1 MSITVQDIIN
11 RLTEPAERFEST
23 VDRVIAGSAE
33 AVVQGIAV
41 TFAASHSVLQRA
53 IEAGANL
60 VITHEGVFYSHNE
73 QGDEVL
79 QACPVYQDK
88 ADLIH
93 SGNLTI
99 YRFHDAPHRYAPD
112 IMTQGLVKA
121 LNWEPYVDK
130 YLRTAAIVTLPEIST
145 VQEIA
150 DDLKRKLNIPY
161 LRYAGNREARCS
173 RIGIAVGYRGGGT
186 HAIPLCINEQ
196 LDLVIVGEGP
206 EWETPE
212 YIGDASAQGR
222 QPSLLLLGHEAS
234 EKPGMLSVTELL
246 RELFPNIPVHYIP
259 REPLIQVI

>member
-1 MSITVQDIIN
+1 LSITVQDIIS
-11 RLTEPAERFEST
+11 RLTEPAEYVEST
-23 VDRVIAGSAE
+23 VDRVIAGSANT
-33 AVVQGIAV
+33 VVQGIAV
-41 TFAASHSVLQRA
+41 TFAASHAVLQRA

-60 VITHEGVFYSHNE
+60 VITHEGVFYSHHE

-79 QACPVYQDK
+79 QASPVYQDK
-88 ADLIH
+88 TALIQ

-112 IMTQGLVKA
+112 IMTHGLVKT

-130 YLRTAAIVTLPEIST
+130 YLRTAAIVTLPEPMT
-145 VQEIA
+145 GQEIA

-161 LRYAGNREARCS
+161 LRYAGHREGRCS
-173 RIGIAVGYRGGGT
+173 RIGIAVGYRGGGL

-196 LDLVIVGEGP
+196 LDLLIAGEGP

-212 YIGDASAQGR
+212 YIGDAAAQGR

-234 EKPGMLSVTELL
+234 EEPGMLSVAELL
-246 RELFPNIPVHYIP
+246 RELFPKIPVHYIP